1 MKEFLDEEMKQM
13 SIFNSEVNLISALN
27 DNNANEVDN
36 LVESILDSMK
46 EA

>member
-1 MKEFLDEEMKQM
+1 MKQM
-13 SIFNSEVNLISALN
+13 SILNSEVNMISALN